1 MKKCILWVR
10 CSTERQELESQKK
23 ETLEYATEL
32 GYDEFEVIGELGASA
47 YKVNKLYLN
56 MVERMKHLIE
66 TDKSIKAVVCWHL
79 NRLAR
84 NDKMAIDIKE
94 FLIEHKIQLYVKE
107 PHIKLL
113 KDNGD
118 VDDGAELSFS
128 VFATMSKQQA
138 AELRSKVKRARV
150 RDRALKKY
158 TGGKPPSFG
167 YMVENKFLVP
177 HPQNADIV
185 REIYELYATGEYSYN
200 QVIKEVNE
208 RYGILFT
215 NCHMREI
222 LKKPLYYDNTVYPP
236 IITKELYD
244 KVEQQRNNSTS
255 KPSQYKHHT
264 FANRLIKC
272 PECGTGYTTSM
283 GRYVCPAGKYGCH
296 APTMYINNLDGLL
309 WLIAS
314 HLESERLLH
323 TDSKKELLQNKA
335 VLEAKIKSMGNYTT
349 KGEKA
354 RQRAKEMAL
363 RGFIELDV
371 LEARLKEIDN
381 EEKEVRQK
389 IEKWQSEIRDIDRLI
404 EEDTMSMKKILEISD
419 QISSYDEEQMRNIVR
434 RWVKRITIDENKVV
448 TVETLARVYKV
459 RYNRYGYESR
469 WFTMNDNPIAVRPID
484 RVDDT
489 CKFGKNRCTPK
500 DIPVTMGWLSG
511 SEIV

>member
-1 MKKCILWVR
+1 MKKCIIWVR
-10 CSTERQELESQKK
+10 CSTEKQELESQKK
-23 ETLEYATEL
+23 ETIEYAREL
-32 GYDEFEVIGELGASA
+32 KFDEFIVIGEVGASA
-47 YKVNKLYLN
+47 YKVNKLYQE
-56 MVERMKHLIE
+56 MVDRMKHLIE
-66 TDKSIKAVVCWHL
+66 IDKFIEAVVCWHL

-84 NDKMAIDIKE
+84 NDKVAMDIKD
-94 FLIEHKIQLYVKE
+94 FLINNKVNLYVRE
-107 PHIKLL
+107 PHVKLL

-118 VDDGAELSFS
+118 VDEGAELVFS
-128 VFATMSKQQA
+128 VFSTMAKQQA

-167 YMVENKFLVP
+167 YMVEEKFLVP

-185 REIYELYATGEYSYN
+185 REMYELYATGEYSYN

-215 NCHMREI
+215 NWHIREI
-222 LKKPLYYDNTVYPP
+222 LTKTLYYDNTIYPA

-244 KVEQQRNNSTS
+244 KVEQQRNNSAS

-264 FANRLIKC
+264 FANRIIKC
-272 PECGTGYTTSM
+272 PICGTGYTTSM

-296 APTMYINNLDGLL
+296 APNISISNLDGLL
-309 WLIAS
+309 WLITS

-335 VLEAKIKSMGNYTT
+335 VLDAKIKSMGNYTT

-363 RGFIELDV
+363 RGFIDLDT
-371 LEARLKEIDN
+371 LEARLKEIDD

-389 IEKWQSEIRDIDRLI
+389 IEKWQSEVREIERLV
-404 EEDTMSMKKILEISD
+404 EEDSMSIKRILALAD
-419 QISSYDEEQMRNIVR
+419 QISGYDEEQMRTIVR
-434 RWVKRITIDENKVV
+434 RWIKTITIEGKVI
-448 TVETLARVYKV
+448 TIETLVRVYRV
-459 RYNRYGYESR
+459 RYDRYGYESR
-469 WFTMNDNPIAVRPID
+469 WYTMNNKPIAVRPID
-484 RVDDT
+484 RVDDV
-489 CKFGKNRCTPK
+489 CRFGKNRCGAK
-500 DIPVTMGWLSG
+500 DIVTTLAFLNG
-511 SEIV
+511 SLVV